1 MTVSSVKL
9 DPEVITTMRF
19 LFVGGLFVLSAWAQS
34 NSTLSGSVRDA
45 SGLAVEA
52 ATVRAQNT
60 QTKSISTSV
69 TSSDGSYAISSLSA
83 GTYDVSIAGVPAMT
97 NFERKN
103 VVVDAKPTVLDIRMD
118 YNTQLGT
125 LGEDRINLSVDARR
139 HQPPTGPTPRTKNEK
154 PDLSGVWWRPT
165 DTSGGGPQFLP
176 AADAIARERR
186 ERNSKDSPQA
196 RCLPGAVLRFGP
208 LFEFVQSDNYLVII
222 NDDESPGF
230 HQVYMN
236 SKHPE
241 DPNPGWYG
249 HNTAKWDGDTL
260 VIDRVAFDD
269 RIWLDQGGHPHS
281 PKLHVVERYRRPDLG
296 HLESEIS
303 VDDPGVLVKPYTIKR
318 VAELAQ
324 GYDISEFICSEN
336 ERDAQH
342 LVGK

>member
-1 MTVSSVKL
+1 
-9 DPEVITTMRF
+9 
-19 LFVGGLFVLSAWAQS
+19 
-34 NSTLSGSVRDA
+34 
-45 SGLAVEA
+45 VEA

-69 TSSDGSYAISSLSA
+69 TSSDGNYTISSLPA

-103 VVVDAKPTVLDIRMD
+103 VVIEAKPTVLDIRMD

-139 HQPPTGPTPRTKNEK
+139 HQPPVGPTPRTKNEK

-176 AADAIARERR
+176 AAEAIARERR

-230 HQVYMN
+230 HQVYLN

-324 GYDISEFICSEN
+324 GYDISEFICAEN
-336 ERDAQH
+336 ERDVQH